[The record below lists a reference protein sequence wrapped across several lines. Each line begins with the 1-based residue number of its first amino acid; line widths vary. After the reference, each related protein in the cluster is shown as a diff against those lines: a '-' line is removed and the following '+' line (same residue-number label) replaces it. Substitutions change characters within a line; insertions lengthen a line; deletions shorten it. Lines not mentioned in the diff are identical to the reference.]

1 MALLQICSGLRHNPP
16 QRALFGQSEIS
27 TRQTRSSTHQG
38 SSPTPGINGAG
49 VTGAALSIMNYE
61 PVSLAPSSVKPIQ
74 TPANDAKTFRERTA
88 KMLAAQRS
96 RRGFQQKRMAPGSG
110 FAGPTI
116 YTRTLLALQSGVLE
130 EVQYGLHHLVKI
142 SHERGDKYRFDQFTG
157 LAEALIEKVLEV
169 TTLYYGF
176 KWRITYQ
183 REDLVDT
190 DILNALSG
198 TPDLLEKIKAHRP
211 LGIQDD
217 LLPDGFSQLL
227 NNINEAGL
235 VLRNMVIMD
244 ENAWYLTRM
253 PIVRDMISIV
263 LQLPSNPHIVELQHY
278 VLEIAEQLTKYFV
291 LDAKDPLYVSLLAQ
305 LTSDDRGT
313 IITSLRA
320 LSRIAMNYNVPNRL
334 PNVPIPALRRICD
347 WLLVE
352 DEELRI
358 ACLDFLYMFTAETD
372 NVKVLL
378 KHLDMEALT
387 CQLVRS
393 LMHGAVLVEFRDK
406 SKSVV
411 KKSQGAEAPPKLSK
425 SIVEQL
431 CQITDEKEQSAQ
443 W

>member
-1 MALLQICSGLRHNPP
+1 
-16 QRALFGQSEIS
+16 
-27 TRQTRSSTHQG
+27 
-38 SSPTPGINGAG
+38 
-49 VTGAALSIMNYE
+49 MNYE
-61 PVSLAPSSVKPIQ
+61 PISLAPSSVKPIQ
-74 TPANDAKTFRERTA
+74 TPANDANTFRERA
-88 KMLAAQRS
+88 VKMLAAQRS

-116 YTRTLLALQSGVLE
+116 YTRTLLALQSGVPE

-169 TTLYYGF
+169 STLYHGF

-183 REDLVDT
+183 NEDLTDT
-190 DILNALSG
+190 DMLNALSG
-198 TPDLLEKIKAHRP
+198 TPDLLEKIKTHRT
-211 LGIQDD
+211 LSIHDD
-217 LLPDGFSQLL
+217 LLPENFSRLL

-244 ENAWYLTRM
+244 ENAWYLARM

-278 VLEIAEQLTKYFV
+278 VLEIAEQLTKYFI
-291 LDAKDPLYVSLLAQ
+291 LIAKDPLYISLLAQ

-320 LSRIAMNYNVPNRL
+320 LSRIAMNYSVPNRL

-372 NVKVLL
+372 NVKILL
-378 KHLDMEALT
+378 KHFDMVALT
-387 CQLVRS
+387 SQLVRG
-393 LMHGAVLVEFRDK
+393 LMHGAVLIEFRHK
-406 SKSVV
+406 FNSTF
-411 KKSQGAEAPPKLSK
+411 KKSQAVQSSPTLSK
-425 SIVEQL
+425 S
-431 CQITDEKEQSAQ
+431 TA
-443 W
+443 